1 MTLKDMLRYITPIEK
16 LKVVDF
22 MTMDTLYDNVYPADI
37 VTLAGASG
45 VDLHDWSVYSMGS
58 LLDWNR
64 NTTYIV
70 IMVKSNEVK
79 YGE

>member
-1 MTLKDMLRYITPIEK
+1 MTLKDMLKYITPIEK

-22 MTMDTLYDNVYPADI
+22 MTMETLYDNVYPTELVA
-37 VTLAGASG
+37 LAGASE
-45 VDLHDWSVYSMGS
+45 VNLHDWVVKSMGS

-70 IMVKSNEVK
+70 IIVKSNEVK

>member
-1 MTLKDMLRYITPIEK
+1 MTLAGILRFITPIEK

-22 MTMDTLYDNVYPADI
+22 DTNDTLYDNVYPADI
-37 VTLAGASG
+37 ITLAGASG
-45 VDLHDWSVYSMGS
+45 VDLHDWSVRSMGS

-70 IMVKSNEVK
+70 IMVKSSEVK